1 MELFNASSDNSSQH
15 IDADSRYESSGKSQH
30 KNVTVGAYGID
41 WIFEEEQFDIVIDVE
56 ECRLENSRIEQQ
68 REWAEQNKVKEYNI
82 QKETQEQEQAEE
94 QQKQA
99 EEEQEEPGLFIE
111 PFQKN
116 DELDLYWIEIE
127 FGLRKL

>member
-1 MELFNASSDNSSQH
+1 MELFTSTSDNSSQH
-15 IDADSRYESSGKSQH
+15 IDTDSRYESSGKSQH

-82 QKETQEQEQAEE
+82 QKETQQQEQAEE
-94 QQKQA
+94 QQ
-99 EEEQEEPGLFIE
+99 EQEEPGLFIE

-116 DELDLYWIEIE
+116 DVLDLYWIEIE